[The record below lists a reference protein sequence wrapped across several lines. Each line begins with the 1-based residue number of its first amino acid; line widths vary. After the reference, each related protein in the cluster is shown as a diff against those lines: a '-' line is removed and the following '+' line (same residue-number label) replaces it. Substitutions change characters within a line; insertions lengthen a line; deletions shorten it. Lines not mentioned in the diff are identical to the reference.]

1 MKLLI
6 LEYATASGIDDPSI
20 IIEGRAML
28 QGLVEDFNSKNTSFL
43 ISNQSVPLEKGN
55 CQEITIFVDVDEWL
69 KENLSYYDAC
79 LTIAPEEDFILYSI
93 TRTIEEH
100 GLKVIGSASPGV
112 LTCSDKWETYQ
123 ALKNVAPL
131 IKTEK
136 IFFDDVKRNSNHI
149 NGIFNHE
156 KQKVV
161 KPADGVSC
169 SGVQIINSERSL
181 MRAASKIREKSTSP
195 FFLIQDYVEGDN
207 CSVSLLTDGQEA
219 IPISLNLQKININN
233 SYVNYNGGKTPLE
246 HPLKDEAFSVAKKS
260 VESIKGLRGYVGV
273 DLILG
278 DEVYLVEINSRIT
291 TPYMAL
297 RKIVNFNLGRAIFDA
312 AQGILPTP
320 IRLDGEA
327 HFSKGTHEMNV
338 TVIK

>member
-1 MKLLI
+1 LKLLI

-28 QGLVEDFNSKNTSFL
+28 QGLLKDFNSKNTSFL
-43 ISNQSVPLEKGN
+43 ISNQSAPLEKGN
-55 CQEITIFVDVDEWL
+55 CQPKTISEDVDEWL
-69 KENLSYYDAC
+69 EENLSYYDAC
-79 LTIAPEEDFILYSI
+79 LPIAPEEDFILYSI
-93 TRTIEEH
+93 TRTIEEQ
-100 GLKVIGSASPGV
+100 GLKVIGPLSEGV

-123 ALKNVAPL
+123 AVKNVAPL
-131 IKTEK
+131 IRTEK
-136 IFFDDVKRNSNHI
+136 IFFDDVEGNSNQI
-149 NGIFNHE
+149 DEIFNHE

-181 MRAASKIREKSTSP
+181 MNAASKIRKNSSSP
-195 FFLIQDYVEGDN
+195 FFLIQDYVEGDC

-219 IPISLNLQKININN
+219 IPVSLNLQKININN

-278 DEVYLVEINSRIT
+278 DDVYLVEINSRIT
-291 TPYMAL
+291 TPYIAL
-297 RKIVNFNLGRAIFDA
+297 RKLVNFNLGQAVLDA
-312 AQGILPTP
+312 AQGILPP
-320 IRLDGEA
+320 SIRLDGEA
-327 HFSKGTHEMNV
+327 YFFKGTHDMNV
-338 TVIK
+338 TVIR